1 MVSPVG
7 TGLIP
12 GGRLLAGLVALL
24 GALATSAPVTLPNV
38 YPPGVGAMPRAHA
51 NSLPDPWSSG
61 QAREEASQR
70 APMPLK
76 EMLR

>member
-24 GALATSAPVTLPNV
+24 EALATSAPVTLPNV
-38 YPPGVGAMPRAHA
+38 YPWCGGHA
-51 NSLPDPWSSG
+51 QSSCQLP
-61 QAREEASQR
+61 A
-70 APMPLK
+70 
-76 EMLR
+76 